1 MQERKKRQK
10 KKFQNLTIRD
20 DFMFAA
26 VLADEEICRKVLS
39 LALGTPVSHVEV
51 VSERT
56 VRYHPEFRGIRLD
69 ICAHCRN
76 GTCFDVEM
84 QRRRDDVPHRSR
96 YYHSQMDM
104 SLLKNGADYRKLPTG
119 YVIFICCFDP
129 VGDNRYRYLFTAR
142 CQENGKAAD
151 DGSYTVL
158 LSTEGKNREEVPKE
172 LVKFLEFIKEDEP
185 DHQKDYQDTL
195 VRRMQQRIRQLKE
208 DREMEGS
215 YMRLEELLWE
225 ERRNGQRDGVRKGR
239 RAGRSEALKD
249 SIFLIWNRKGGL
261 PAGTVRRIRKEKDP
275 EVLLQWVYLSAQTD
289 SPEDFCSR
297 LEEK

>member
-1 MQERKKRQK
+1 MQERKERQK
-10 KKFQNLTIRD
+10 KQFQNLTIRD

-26 VLADEEICRKVLS
+26 VLADEEICRQVLS
-39 LALGTPVSHVEV
+39 LTMGTPVSPVEV
-51 VSERT
+51 VPERT
-56 VRYHPEFRGIRLD
+56 VRYHPEFRGVRLD
-69 ICAHCRN
+69 ISARCRN

-84 QRRRDDVPHRSR
+84 QRRRDDVPRRSR

-104 SLLKNGADYRKLPTG
+104 GLLKNGADYRKLPAG
-119 YVIFICCFDP
+119 YVVFICCFDP
-129 VGDNRYRYLFTAR
+129 VGDKRYRYLFTAR
-142 CQENGKAAD
+142 CRENGKAAN

-158 LSTEGKNREEVPKE
+158 LSTEGKNREEVPE
-172 LVKFLEFIKEDEP
+172 ALVKFLEFIKEDEP
-185 DHQKDYQDTL
+185 DHEKDYQDPL
-195 VRRMQQRIRQLKE
+195 ICRMQQRIRQLKE

-225 ERRNGQRDGVRKGR
+225 ERRNGQKAGVRRGVRK
-239 RAGRSEALKD
+239 GRSEALKD

-261 PAGTVRRIRKEKDP
+261 PPGTVRRIRKEKDP

-297 LEEK
+297 IEEK

>member
-51 VSERT
+51 VPERT

-151 DGSYTVL
+151 DGHGNVL
-158 LSTEGKNREEVPKE
+158 FLLVHVWLLPVETNFKNEEW
-172 LVKFLEFIKEDEP
+172 IKA
-185 DHQKDYQDTL
+185 
-195 VRRMQQRIRQLKE
+195 
-208 DREMEGS
+208 S
-215 YMRLEELLWE
+215 
-225 ERRNGQRDGVRKGR
+225 
-239 RAGRSEALKD
+239 AGGFHR
-249 SIFLIWNRKGGL
+249 WPGGIL
-261 PAGTVRRIRKEKDP
+261 RCQPCGCWAEWTWRP
-275 EVLLQWVYLSAQTD
+275 
-289 SPEDFCSR
+289 SR
-297 LEEK
+297 LS